1 MAWMA
6 DLMDAL
12 GQDRP
17 KRHGRQA
24 KSTGLRSNRL
34 SMAANGEPVQN

>member
-1 MAWMA
+1 MAWVA

-17 KRHGRQA
+17 KRHGRLNLISKA
-24 KSTGLRSNRL
+24 AVSDGPPPGLLLSTD
-34 SMAANGEPVQN
+34 A

>member
-12 GQDRP
+12 GQDSP

-24 KSTGLRSNRL
+24 KSAGLRRNRL
-34 SMAANGEPVQN
+34 SMAVNGAPVQN